1 MNSTLRRLFDWA
13 EVWALLIPLIYLLFK
28 RKQPRFLKPVIIY
41 LFIALFI
48 NIAVDI
54 IADYKKH
61 FPAWLQSNNPIYNV
75 HSVIR
80 LVCFSYFFIALKQPF
95 FVRFKYVLPLV
106 SLVVIIINFG
116 FIENFGNPDHLS
128 GNLLSAEAYLL
139 LIYCM
144 LYYLAKLS
152 DETDDISTGPD
163 FWIVT
168 GLSIYVVVNFFVF
181 LFYVPMIYQDGVLA
195 NDMWDIHNVA
205 YILFCILITKAFYE
219 SSRNQ
224 HTV

>member
-28 RKQPRFLKPVIIY
+28 RRQPRFLKPVIIY

-54 IADYKKH
+54 IADYKKY
-61 FPAWLQSNNPIYNV
+61 FPNWLQSNNPIYNV
-75 HSVIR
+75 HSIIR
-80 LVCFSYFFIALKQPF
+80 LACFSYFFIALKQSF
-95 FVRFKYVLPLV
+95 FVRFKYVLPLL

-116 FIENFGNPDHLS
+116 FIENFGNPSHLS

-152 DETDDISTGPD
+152 DDTVDISTGAD

-181 LFYVPMIYQDGVLA
+181 LFYVPMIYQDGDLA
-195 NDMWDIHNVA
+195 DDMWDIHNVA
-205 YILFCILITKAFYE
+205 YILLCIFITKAFYE

>member
-28 RKQPRFLKPVIIY
+28 RRQPRFLKPVIIY

-54 IADYKKH
+54 IADYKRN
-61 FPAWLQSNNPIYNV
+61 FPDWLQSNNPIYNV

-80 LVCFSYFFIALKQPF
+80 LACFSYFFIALKQPF
-95 FVRFKYVLPLV
+95 FVRFKYILPLL

-152 DETDDISTGPD
+152 DDTDDINTGPD

-205 YILFCILITKAFYE
+205 YILLCIFITKAFYE

>member
-28 RKQPRFLKPVIIY
+28 RRQPRFLKPVIIY

-54 IADYKKH
+54 IADYKRN
-61 FPAWLQSNNPIYNV
+61 FPDWLQSNNPIYNV

-80 LVCFSYFFIALKQPF
+80 LACFSYFFIALKQPF
-95 FVRFKYVLPLV
+95 FVRFKYILPLL

-152 DETDDISTGPD
+152 DDTDDISTGPD

-205 YILFCILITKAFYE
+205 YILLCIFITKAFYE